1 MKQLFTLSLIFLLA
15 ACQSVLGED
24 ENLLAE
30 GTLQAYGTEAA
41 SLREDTQSHRT
52 EVVMTVQ
59 AAGTQVADF
68 ERYNQSLRGT
78 IAYVMPA
85 SEEERLLLNN
95 EQGPLPIEVYDLS
108 NGEMR
113 FVQVGTASQIDV
125 NSCFLAKQQYFPAS
139 SSVIYMTAVA
149 LNLRAGTVV
158 RVDWQYGGTIV
169 YSNGW
174 TAPQSVD
181 GQCVSIEL
189 LPSNAEF
196 LEGNWTATL
205 YVNGE
210 AVDPYS
216 FTIVS
221 G

>member
-1 MKQLFTLSLIFLLA
+1 MRQLFAFTLIFLLS

-24 ENLLAE
+24 ENVLLE
-30 GTLQAYGTEAA
+30 GTLQAYSTEAA
-41 SLREDTQSHRT
+41 NLREDTQSHRT

-59 AAGTQVADF
+59 AAGTQAADF

-78 IAYVMPA
+78 IAFVIPA
-85 SEEERLLLNN
+85 SEEERILINN
-95 EQGPLPIEVYDLS
+95 EQGPIPIEVYDLS

-125 NSCFLAKQQYFPAS
+125 NGCFLAKQQFFPAS

-174 TAPQSVD
+174 TAPQSAD
-181 GQCVSIEL
+181 GLCVAIEL